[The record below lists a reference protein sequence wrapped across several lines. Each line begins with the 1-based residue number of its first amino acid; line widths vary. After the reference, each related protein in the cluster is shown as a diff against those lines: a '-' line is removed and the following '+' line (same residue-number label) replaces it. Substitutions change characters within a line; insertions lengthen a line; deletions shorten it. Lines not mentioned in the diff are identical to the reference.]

1 MNPENYELFENALKH
16 TYCLDTILELWNKM
30 WIHVYIIIEF

>member
-16 TYCLDTILELWNKM
+16 TYCLDTILEL
-30 WIHVYIIIEF
+30 